1 MKDNHILPFLWMR
14 GEEEAVLREELA
26 KIYEAGIRSVCLEAR
41 PHPDYAGE
49 GWWHDVDIVIDE
61 AKKRGMTIW
70 ILDDAHFPT
79 GMANNSLEKN
89 PDKARRW
96 IYTNFV
102 DVTGPMPAA
111 QVDVDLLMT
120 KQFTWMDIGK
130 PETKPLIDETKLLSV
145 TASKIYDGDVIEGE
159 PVDLTSQVVDGY
171 LTADIP
177 EGTWRINVNFATTA
191 IGPKPEYVNYV
202 EEDSVRILIDE
213 VYEKHYAKY
222 QDLFGT
228 VIEGFFSDEPG
239 FYTKDSYD
247 EESYVGVRMT
257 IPWGREMSELM
268 SELYE
273 GDVKKDITYLFAD
286 EKDGGHRAARYAYM
300 DAVSRLYGKN
310 FCKQLGDWCRAHN
323 VRYIGHVV
331 EDNCGYMRLG
341 AGVGHYFRSMS
352 GQDMA
357 GIDNIGYQLMPCND
371 VAIRHTGFQD
381 PQPEFYHYYLGKLG
395 GSCAAI
401 DPLKKGRLMCE
412 NFGAYGWRLGPRDMK
427 WLVDYLVG
435 QGVNYFVPH
444 AFSMAEYPDV
454 DCPPHF
460 YARGNNPQFPYF
472 CELMRYTDR
481 LCNLFSEGTPVVQAG
496 VLFEAEADW
505 TGKTMRGSKVGK
517 ELITHQVDFFVIP
530 ADVFTYADY
539 FGTEVKDG
547 KLVVNGNEMK
557 VLIVPECE
565 FIPAEAAK
573 FIAANPELEVLY
585 INKKPIGIA
594 GPAED
599 PEGLLAKVTEGRKC
613 VAYGELGDY
622 LRANGCCDAL
632 KGDKTD
638 GNLHQYHYI
647 KDGKDYWLLM
657 NTSSYETVDVTFS
670 LPEAKS
676 YGKYD
681 AMKDVVWKFDAADKT
696 VNVVLGPYQS
706 TIICTD
712 PENAVDAEPEYALK
726 GSFAL
731 TDFDLSLKKVGTDE
745 IEKVGKFELKPVSN
759 VYRDFS
765 GEIIYETSAE
775 FDAVPDK
782 AVLSA
787 QYVFEC
793 MSVEVNGTPAG
804 TVFTPPYSID
814 ITPALK
820 AGANDITV
828 NIATTPLRDANTKP
842 GFFGKE
848 RSVIEPTGMF
858 GEVKIEL
865 YEKK

>member
-14 GEEEAVLREELA
+14 GEDEAVLREELA

-41 PHPDYAGE
+41 PHPDYAGD

-96 IYTNFV
+96 IFTNFV
-102 DVTGPMPAA
+102 DVTGPMPSA

-130 PETKPLIDETKLLSV
+130 PENKPLMEETKLLSV
-145 TASKIYDGDVIEGE
+145 TASKIFDGDVIEGE
-159 PVDLTSQVVDGY
+159 PVDLTAQVKDGY

-191 IGPKPEYVNYV
+191 IGPKPEYVNYI
-202 EEDSVRILIDE
+202 EADSVRILIDE

-222 QDLFGT
+222 ADLFGT

-247 EESYVGVRMT
+247 EESYIGFRMT
-257 IPWGREMSELM
+257 IPWGREMSELV
-268 SELYE
+268 SSLYD
-273 GDVKKDITYLFAD
+273 GDFYKDIPYLFAE
-286 EKDGGHRAARYAYM
+286 EKDGAHRAIRFAYM
-300 DAVSRLYGKN
+300 DAVSNLYSKN
-310 FCKQLGDWCRAHN
+310 FCSQLGEWCREHN
-323 VRYIGHVV
+323 VRYIGHIV

-341 AGVGHYFRSMS
+341 AGVGHYFRATA

-371 VAIRHTGFQD
+371 VASRHTGFQD
-381 PQPEFYHYYLGKLG
+381 LYPEFYHYGLGKLG
-395 GSCAAI
+395 GSAAAI

-412 NFGAYGWRLGPRDMK
+412 NFGAYGWRLGVRDMK
-427 WLVDYLVG
+427 WLVDYLVA

-444 AFSMAEYPDV
+444 AFSMAEYPDQ

-472 CELMRYTDR
+472 CDLMRYTDR
-481 LCNLFSEGTPVVQAG
+481 LCNLFSDGRPVVQAA
-496 VLFEAEADW
+496 VLFEAESDW
-505 TGKTMRGSKVGK
+505 TGKTMRGSTIGK
-517 ELITHQVDFFVIP
+517 ELITHQVDFLFVP
-530 ADVFTYADY
+530 ADVFTGADY
-539 FGTEVKDG
+539 YGCEMKDG
-547 KLVVNGNEMK
+547 TLVVNGNPMK
-557 VLIVPECE
+557 ILIVPECE
-565 FIPAEAAK
+565 NIPAAAAD
-573 FIAANPELEVLY
+573 FIAAHPELEVLY
-585 INKKPIGIA
+585 VNAKPTGIA

-599 PEGLLAKVTEGRKC
+599 AEALLAKVTDGRK
-613 VAYGELGDY
+613 VIALSELGDH

-632 KGDKTD
+632 VSDTTD
-638 GNLHQYHYI
+638 RNLHQYHYE
-647 KDGKDYWLLM
+647 KDGRDYWMLM
-657 NTSSYETVDVTFS
+657 NSSSCETVDLTFT
-670 LPEAKS
+670 LPEACC
-676 YGKYD
+676 YGVYD
-681 AMKDVVWKFDAADKT
+681 AMKDVTRRLEAQDRK

-706 TIICTD
+706 MIICTHPD
-712 PENAVDAEPEYALK
+712 NAEAPEAEYELK
-726 GSFAL
+726 GSIAL
-731 TDFDLSLKKVGTDE
+731 TDFDLTLRAVASDKY
-745 IEKVGKFELKPVSN
+745 EKVGKFELKPVSN

-765 GEIIYETSAE
+765 GEMIYETSVE
-775 FDAVPDK
+775 LDAVPDK

-787 QYVFEC
+787 QYVYEC
-793 MSVEVNGTPAG
+793 MYAEVNGMPLDKVIA
-804 TVFTPPYSID
+804 PPYSTD
-814 ITPALK
+814 ITSALK
-820 AGANDITV
+820 PGV
-828 NIATTPLRDANTKP
+828 NEIKVHVVSTALRDANTKP

-848 RSVIEPTGMF
+848 RTVIEPTGMF
-858 GEVKIEL
+858 GEVGINTYAAK
-865 YEKK
+865 